1 MSNPVTFI
9 DSKINEAHRLLDAT
23 HDYIKWQA
31 PKDMDTMDP
40 HMTFL
45 LSSEAMRVTVRLTQ
59 IIAWLM
65 LQKGILEG
73 ELTSEDTLSESCR
86 VMQGEECLYQS
97 SEEDKSIPPRL
108 RELLKE
114 SRIFYFS
121 ILRLDARAREQHLP
135 RRKRL

>member
-1 MSNPVTFI
+1 MSNPITLI
-9 DSKINEAHRLLDAT
+9 DSRIEEAHRLLSAT
-23 HDYIKWQA
+23 HAYIKWQA
-31 PKDMDTMDP
+31 PKDMNTMDP
-40 HMTFL
+40 HITFI

-65 LQKGILEG
+65 LQKAILEE
-73 ELTSEDTLSESCR
+73 ELTLEETLSESCR
-86 VMQGEECLYQS
+86 VMQGEECLDQS
-97 SEEDKSIPPRL
+97 SEEDKEIPPRL

-135 RRKRL
+135 RRKRI

>member
-1 MSNPVTFI
+1 MSSPVTLI
-9 DSKINEAHRLLDAT
+9 DSKIEEAHRLLSAT

-31 PKDMDTMDP
+31 PKDMNTMDP

-59 IIAWLM
+59 IIAWFM
-65 LQKGILEG
+65 LQKAILEG
-73 ELTSEDTLSESCR
+73 ELTSEESLSESCH
-86 VMQGEECLYQS
+86 VMQGEECLNQS
-97 SEEDKSIPPRL
+97 SEEDKEIPPRL

-121 ILRLDARAREQHLP
+121 ILRLDTRAREQHFP
-135 RRKRL
+135 HRKRI

>member
-1 MSNPVTFI
+1 MFSSITFI
-9 DSKINEAHRLLDAT
+9 DSKINEAHRLLSAT
-23 HDYIKWQA
+23 HDYVKWQA

-65 LQKGILEG
+65 LQKAILEG
-73 ELTSEDTLSESCR
+73 ELTLEDTLSESCR
-86 VMQGEECLYQS
+86 VMQGEECLNQS
-97 SEEDKSIPPRL
+97 SEEDKEIPPRL

-121 ILRLDARAREQHLP
+121 ILRLDTRAREQYLP
-135 RRKRL
+135 RRRRL

>member
-1 MSNPVTFI
+1 MFSSVTFI

-45 LSSEAMRVTVRLTQ
+45 LSSEAMRVTVRLPQ

-65 LQKGILEG
+65 LQKGILEE
-73 ELTSEDTLSESCR
+73 ELTLEDTLSESCR

-97 SEEDKSIPPRL
+97 SEEDKDIPPRL

-121 ILRLDARAREQHLP
+121 ILRLDGRAREQHLP
-135 RRKRL
+135 HRKQS

>member
-1 MSNPVTFI
+1 MSNPVTLI
-9 DSKINEAHRLLDAT
+9 DSKIDEAHRLLRAT

-31 PKDMDTMDP
+31 PKDMNTMDP
-40 HMTFL
+40 HITFI

-65 LQKGILEG
+65 LQKAILEG
-73 ELTSEDTLSESCR
+73 ELTSEESLSESCR
-86 VMQGEECLYQS
+86 VIQGEECLNQS
-97 SEEDKSIPPRL
+97 SEEDKEIPPRL

-121 ILRLDARAREQHLP
+121 ILRLDTRAREQHLP
-135 RRKRL
+135 HHKRL

>member
-1 MSNPVTFI
+1 MFSSVSFI
-9 DSKINEAHRLLDAT
+9 DSKIDEAHRLLSAT
-23 HDYIKWQA
+23 HDYVKWQA

-65 LQKGILEG
+65 LQKGILEE
-73 ELTSEDTLSESCR
+73 ELTLEDTLSESCR

-97 SEEDKSIPPRL
+97 SEEDKTIPPRL

-121 ILRLDARAREQHLP
+121 ILRLDARAREQYFPH
-135 RRKRL
+135 RKRS

>member
-1 MSNPVTFI
+1 MFDSVGFI
-9 DSKINEAHRLLDAT
+9 NSKIDEAHRLLGAT

-65 LQKGILEG
+65 LQKAILEE
-73 ELTSEDTLSESCR
+73 ELTLEDTLSESCR
-86 VMQGEECLYQS
+86 VMQGEECLDQS
-97 SEEDKSIPPRL
+97 SEEDKNIPPRL

-121 ILRLDARAREQHLP
+121 ILRLDARAREQHLLK
-135 RRKRL
+135 RKQS

>member
-1 MSNPVTFI
+1 MSSPVTLI

-121 ILRLDARAREQHLP
+121 ILRLDARTREQHLP
-135 RRKRL
+135 QSKRL

>member
-1 MSNPVTFI
+1 MSSPVTFI
-9 DSKINEAHRLLDAT
+9 DSKINDAHRLLDAT

-65 LQKGILEG
+65 LQKGILEE
-73 ELTSEDTLSESCR
+73 ELTLEDTLSESCR

-135 RRKRL
+135 RRKRI

>member
-1 MSNPVTFI
+1 MFDSVAFI
-9 DSKINEAHRLLDAT
+9 NSKIDEAHRLLGAT

-65 LQKGILEG
+65 LQKAILEE
-73 ELTSEDTLSESCR
+73 ELTLEDTLSESCR
-86 VMQGEECLYQS
+86 VMQGEECLDQS
-97 SEEDKSIPPRL
+97 SEEDINLPLRL

-121 ILRLDARAREQHLP
+121 ILRLDARAREQHLLK
-135 RRKRL
+135 RKQS

>member
-1 MSNPVTFI
+1 MSSPVTLI
-9 DSKINEAHRLLDAT
+9 DSKIDEAHRLLSAT

-31 PKDMDTMDP
+31 PKDMNTMDP
-40 HMTFL
+40 HITFI

-65 LQKGILEG
+65 LQKAILEE
-73 ELTSEDTLSESCR
+73 ELTLEDTLSESCR
-86 VMQGEECLYQS
+86 VIQGEECLDQS
-97 SEEDKSIPPRL
+97 SEEDKDIPPRL

-121 ILRLDARAREQHLP
+121 ILRLDTRAREQHLP
-135 RRKRL
+135 HRKRS